1 MIDNWQKGSSLAL
14 RPNPHYFAPPK
25 IQRIILQIVPDPS
38 MRRIML
44 EKGDVDIATEIAAKD
59 IPDLMKTPGVK
70 VLSYPSTRAWFL
82 GMSYRKEP
90 FSDPQVR
97 RAIAWAVPYEAL
109 MRVVTHGLA
118 ERHRSPIPANCS
130 GYTGDYW
137 PYETNLEKA
146 REALAQSKF
155 AGGFEVNVPVYAG
168 DVFDEEI
175 NVLLRESLSQLG
187 IKLNLQKMPF
197 SQKSSVLVKK
207 QVDMATYPWR
217 PWVTDAGYFIYWNWL
232 PESFSNYWSYENPEA
247 QRLGN
252 EAITMPIGSAGAQ
265 REAPS
270 LSRACLP
277 RSRHHPALHAVR

>member
-1 MIDNWQKGSSLAL
+1 
-14 RPNPHYFAPPK
+14 
-25 IQRIILQIVPDPS
+25 
-38 MRRIML
+38 
-44 EKGDVDIATEIAAKD
+44 
-59 IPDLMKTPGVK
+59 
-70 VLSYPSTRAWFL
+70 
-82 GMSYRKEP
+82 MSYRKEP

-252 EAITMPIGSAGAQ
+252 EAITMPIGSAERNEKLRRFQELVCEDLGIIPLFTQFDNYAM
-265 REAPS
+265 RDRVSDFVYYPDKVAMMS
-270 LSRACLP
+270 RLSI
-277 RSRHHPALHAVR
+277 S